1 METQDLLLEIGV
13 EEMPAKFMPGTLAQ
27 LKDLVASALRDARL
41 DYSQLRTFGAPR
53 RITLLVEGLAHQQR
67 DLAVKARGPAAKAAY
82 DLQGNPTK
90 ALQGFARGQGI
101 EISAVIQEEVKG
113 VPYVFAEKVEK
124 GLPAAKV
131 LPELLETCLH
141 KLSFPKSM
149 RWGCGELRFARPLRW
164 LLTLLGHQVL
174 PVEFG
179 GIKAGNCTWGH
190 RFLVTEPII
199 IDEPSQ
205 YLSKLEQGW
214 VIVDQ
219 DKRREIISQQVK
231 EVAAAHG
238 GHVPENPGL
247 LEEVTYLVEYP
258 TALYGNI
265 DEEYM
270 ELPAEVLI
278 TSMRE
283 HQRYFPV
290 TDAAG
295 KLLPGFIAV
304 RSGNDDHLDIVRE
317 GNEKVLR
324 ARLNDATFFWTEDQ
338 RITLTARHETLDRV
352 VFLEG
357 LGSMGQKVQRIVS
370 LTGWLADHLQ
380 EEAWTK
386 ARAQRA
392 ASLAKADLV
401 TQMVTEFPELQGVM
415 GEKYALAGGEEGVV
429 AQAIGQ
435 HYQPRFAGDGL
446 PQTREGLLVSL
457 ADKIDNICG
466 CFLAGLIP
474 TGSQD
479 PYALRR
485 QGQAICTMALEKE
498 LPLSLSA
505 LIAEAYRHYEG
516 QFPLEKG
523 IAVLQNEIM
532 DFFRQRL
539 RFILGEAEISYDV
552 IDAVLEA
559 GIEQPAEV
567 YKRAQALTAFRGDE
581 NFGALLTAYTRA
593 ANLAKKGDSSPV
605 KEEMLTDP
613 AEKDLWAS
621 ILQARQGIAAASGDY
636 AAAFQVMANLRP
648 AVDAFFDAIMVMV
661 DDLDIRRAR
670 LALLGEVVALM
681 EGIADL
687 SKIVQ
692 G

>member
-1 METQDLLLEIGV
+1 MAQDLLLEIGV
-13 EEMPAKFMPGTLAQ
+13 EEMPAKFMPGTLTQ
-27 LKDLVASALRDARL
+27 LKELAAAALEEARL
-41 DYSQLRTFGAPR
+41 DYAELRTLGAPR
-53 RITLLVEGLAHQQR
+53 RIALFVQDLSPRQR
-67 DLAVKARGPAAKAAY
+67 DLAVKVRGPAAKAAY
-82 DLQGNPTK
+82 DAQGNPTK
-90 ALQGFARGQGI
+90 ALLGFARGQGV

-113 VPYVFAEKVEK
+113 VPYIFAEKVEA
-124 GLPAAKV
+124 GRPAVEV
-131 LPELLETCLH
+131 LPQLLETCLF

-149 RWGCGELRFARPLRW
+149 RWGSGELRFARPVRW
-164 LLTLLGHQVL
+164 LLALFGQEIL
-174 PVEFG
+174 PLEFG
-179 GIKAGNCTWGH
+179 GIKAGNTTRGH
-190 RFLVTEPII
+190 RFLTREPII
-199 IDEPSQ
+199 IDEAGQ
-205 YLSKLEQGW
+205 YLPKLEQAW
-214 VIVDQ
+214 VIADQ
-219 DKRREIISQQVK
+219 DKRRRMISEQVAA
-231 EVAAAHG
+231 VAAAHG
-238 GHVPENPGL
+238 AHVQEDSEL

-258 TALYGNI
+258 TALYGTI

-304 RSGNDDHLDIVRE
+304 RSGTAEHLDIVRQ

-324 ARLNDATFFWTEDQ
+324 ARLNDANFFWTEDQ
-338 RITLTARHETLDRV
+338 KMPLSARRGTLDRV
-352 VFLEG
+352 VFLED
-357 LGSMGQKVQRIVS
+357 LGSMGDKVERIVS

-380 EEAWTK
+380 EEVWVK

-401 TQMVTEFPELQGVM
+401 TQMVTEFPELQGIM
-415 GEKYALAGGEEGVV
+415 GEKYALAGGEEGAV
-429 AQAIGQ
+429 ARAIGE
-435 HYQPRFAGDGL
+435 HYQPRFAGDAL
-446 PQTREGLLVSL
+446 PGTREGLLVAL

-466 CFLAGLIP
+466 CFLTGLIP

-485 QGQAICTMALEKE
+485 QAQGICTMALEKE
-498 LPLSLSA
+498 LSLSLSA
-505 LIAEAYRHYEG
+505 LVAEAYRLYEE
-516 QFPLEKG
+516 QFPLAKTAE
-523 IAVLQNEIM
+523 ILQEECR

-539 RFILGEAEISYDV
+539 RFILGEEGISYDV
-552 IDAVLEA
+552 IDAVVSA
-559 GIEQPAEV
+559 GIDRPAEV
-567 YKRAQALTAFRGDE
+567 SKRARALTAFRQDE
-581 NFGALLTAYTRA
+581 SFGALLTVYTRA
-593 ANLAKKGDSSPV
+593 ANLAQKGDGSPLR
-605 KEEMLTDP
+605 EDLLTEP
-613 AEKDLWAS
+613 AEKELWAS

-648 AVDAFFDAIMVMV
+648 AVDAFFDAVMVMV
-661 DDLDIRRAR
+661 EDPDIRRAR

-687 SKIVQ
+687 SKIVE